1 MAHFSE
7 LNSDNRVINCIVIDN
22 FEILDTNGTE
32 SEAIGI
38 EKAKEITGSTNEW
51 VQTSYNNN
59 FRKQFGPINF
69 TYDATDDVFIEPQPY
84 PSWTLD
90 TNHDWQPPI
99 TKPDYD
105 SDGNEWSWIE
115 DEQKWGMHNSEGDW
129 IYNS

>member
-22 FEILDTNGTE
+22 FNILDTNGTE

-59 FRKQFGPINF
+59 FRKQYAGIGY
-69 TYDATDDVFIEPQPY
+69 TYDSTKDKFISPQPY
-84 PSWTLD
+84 PSWSLD
-90 TNHDWQPPI
+90 SNDDWQPPVAYP
-99 TKPDYD
+99 T
-105 SDGNEWSWIE
+105 DGEIYSWNEDNLQWDLTS
-115 DEQKWGMHNSEGDW
+115 
-129 IYNS
+129 